1 MKIKWGKNS
10 LLMYCGEESH
20 KQLEHASKYKNH
32 RLIEKERNENT
43 YVKTASLLIQPS
55 SSYLS
60 VLLSTNL

>member
-43 YVKTASLLIQPS
+43 RDITYF
-55 SSYLS
+55 LS
-60 VLLSTNL
+60 PFFLLS

>member
-43 YVKTASLLIQPS
+43 RDITYFLSLFF
-55 SSYLS
+55 
-60 VLLSTNL
+60 LLSYSLYKTLDT

>member
-43 YVKTASLLIQPS
+43 RDITYFLSLFFF
-55 SSYLS
+55 LS
-60 VLLSTNL
+60 